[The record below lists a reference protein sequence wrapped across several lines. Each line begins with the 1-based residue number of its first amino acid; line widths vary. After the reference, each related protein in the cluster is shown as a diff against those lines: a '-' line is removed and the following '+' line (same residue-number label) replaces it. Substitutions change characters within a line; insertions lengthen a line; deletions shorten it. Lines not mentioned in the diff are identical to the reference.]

1 MKPQSDHTEW
11 LFRLVAVA
19 ISLPVPGVLDSLEHP
34 CVQPVL
40 RTWDAHSTASLWAI
54 IWGSSVRIVASPGG
68 SDGKETA
75 GSAGDLSSI
84 P

>member
-1 MKPQSDHTEW
+1 MPRVTQLITGSARLWAAQKEVRVKPQPDHTEW

-19 ISLPVPGVLDSLEHP
+19 ISLPVPGVLDSLEQP

-54 IWGSSVRIVASPGG
+54 IWFPWRY
-68 SDGKETA
+68 
-75 GSAGDLSSI
+75 
-84 P
+84 